1 MMKQT
6 FSMTAKI
13 QEQDAVSDDATCR
26 IWRRER
32 GWGLKCIL
40 KHI

>member
-1 MMKQT
+1 MKQT

-26 IWRRER
+26 IWRRGKR
-32 GWGLKCIL
+32 VGAKM
-40 KHI
+40 HIEAY